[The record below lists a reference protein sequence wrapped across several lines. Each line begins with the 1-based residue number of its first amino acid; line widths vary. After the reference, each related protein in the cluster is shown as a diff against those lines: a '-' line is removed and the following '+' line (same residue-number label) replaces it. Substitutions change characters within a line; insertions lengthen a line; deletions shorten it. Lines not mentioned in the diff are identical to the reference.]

1 MKNAATSAS
10 SQRLENPMKVKFWG
24 VRGSIP
30 TPQTSLQIKQK
41 IQRIL
46 RKINEK
52 QLSDPAAINRYIDSL
67 SPVEAGTIGG
77 NTACIEVRAD
87 NQLIIFDMGSG
98 IKNLGNYIMKN
109 DQTTEGLDLHIFIT
123 HTHWDHLSGFPFFA
137 PAFLPNN
144 TLHFYSGHPNLKER
158 LEIQQ
163 DYRFFPV
170 ALNQMGAKKEF
181 TQLEH
186 NSSIHIGDVKITNFP
201 LYHPGGCFG
210 YRVDYAGKSFVYAT
224 DSEYKDLNGNNTKRY
239 LEFFKNAGLLVFD
252 AQYTFEEA
260 IHKEDWGHSSALVGI
275 DFAVQA
281 DVKRLALFHHEPE
294 RDDFEI
300 EAILQKSID
309 YSKINYPD
317 YNLDI
322 FLAVE
327 GLEVK
332 L

>member
-1 MKNAATSAS
+1 MEKS
-10 SQRLENPMKVKFWG
+10 MKVKFWG

-30 TPQTSLQIKQK
+30 TPQSSVQIKQK
-41 IQRIL
+41 IKRIL
-46 RKINEK
+46 RKISEK
-52 QLSDPAAINRYIDSL
+52 QLHDLPAINRYIDTL

-98 IKNLGNYIMKN
+98 IKNLGNAIMKN
-109 DQTTEGLDLHIFIT
+109 DQKTEGLDIHIFLT
-123 HTHWDHLSGFPFFA
+123 HTHWDHMIGFPFFS
-137 PAFLPNN
+137 PAFFPSN

-158 LEIQQ
+158 LEVQQ

-170 ALNQMGAKKEF
+170 ALNQMGSKKEF
-181 TQLEH
+181 IQLEH
-186 NSSIHIGDVKITNFP
+186 NSSINIGNVKITNFP
-201 LYHPGGCFG
+201 LYHPGGSFG
-210 YRVDYAGKSFVYAT
+210 YRVDYGGKSFVYAT
-224 DSEYKDLNGNNTKRY
+224 DSEYKDLSGKNTKNHI
-239 LEFFKNAGLLVFD
+239 EFFRHADLLVFD

-275 DFAVQA
+275 DFSVQA

-300 EAILQKSID
+300 ENILKKSID
-309 YSKINYPD
+309 YGNINYPD
-317 YNLDI
+317 KKLEV
-322 FLAVE
+322 FLAIE
-327 GLEVK
+327 GLEVN